1 MVRPV
6 ASPPCPAPR
15 PSQSKYLWRRNAN
28 WKSPG
33 VIGNR
38 TVIPSKAAWLAIGLS
53 CGAKRGIWVLACA
66 SSNLCGRQKPDPS
79 PRLKVTSSADI
90 IVNLTEIEARV
101 LGSLIEK
108 DITTPDYYPLSLNA
122 LVNACNQKNNR
133 DPVMNLDEETVRQA
147 LGTLQEKRVAG
158 PASGADSRVTKFEHR
173 LQEVFNFDRREIAV
187 VCVLL
192 LRGPQTPGELR
203 SRTDRMYHFEGLDD
217 VVSTL
222 DRLAQREP
230 PLARVLPRQPG
241 TKESRYT
248 HLFSGEPA
256 MPEGSDVAR
265 APSPA
270 HASANSTADRLTIL
284 EEEVSRLR
292 SELSEV
298 QQQLATFRKQFE

>member
-1 MVRPV
+1 MT
-6 ASPPCPAPR
+6 
-15 PSQSKYLWRRNAN
+15 LF
-28 WKSPG
+28 
-33 VIGNR
+33 
-38 TVIPSKAAWLAIGLS
+38 
-53 CGAKRGIWVLACA
+53 
-66 SSNLCGRQKPDPS
+66 
-79 PRLKVTSSADI
+79 
-90 IVNLTEIEARV
+90 LTELETRI

-122 LVNACNQKNNR
+122 LANACNQKNNR
-133 DPVMNLDEETVRQA
+133 DPVMTLDETAVRDA
-147 LGTLQEKRVAG
+147 LASLQEKRLAG

-203 SRTDRMYHFEGLDD
+203 SRTERMYHFEALED

-222 DRLAQREP
+222 DRLSQREP

-248 HLFSGEPA
+248 HLFSGEPPMSA
-256 MPEGSDVAR
+256 EDGNVAR

-270 HASANSTADRLTIL
+270 TAGTSSTADRLVTL

-292 SELSEV
+292 QELSEV

>member
-1 MVRPV
+1 MT
-6 ASPPCPAPR
+6 
-15 PSQSKYLWRRNAN
+15 L
-28 WKSPG
+28 
-33 VIGNR
+33 
-38 TVIPSKAAWLAIGLS
+38 L
-53 CGAKRGIWVLACA
+53 
-66 SSNLCGRQKPDPS
+66 
-79 PRLKVTSSADI
+79 
-90 IVNLTEIEARV
+90 LTELETRI

-133 DPVMNLDEETVRQA
+133 DPVMTLDETAVRDA
-147 LGTLQEKRVAG
+147 LASLEEKRLAG

-203 SRTDRMYHFEGLDD
+203 SRTERMYHFEALED

-222 DRLAQREP
+222 DRLSQREP

-248 HLFSGEPA
+248 HLFSGEPPMSA
-256 MPEGSDVAR
+256 EDGNLARADTSMAR

-270 HASANSTADRLTIL
+270 PAGTSSMADRLARL

-292 SELSEV
+292 QELTEV